1 MSSFTEAAMDK
12 RIKKHA
18 AAAYDKCKEVPLNT
32 CAHRFR
38 HAKASHWIE
47 DGLSIVEVQLKLG
60 FLQVWGFRCS
70 GTSEDTLRVFSPY
83 LATNFSTLSMDIGE
97 RTPFLS
103 I

>member
-1 MSSFTEAAMDK
+1 MNSFTEAAMDK

-47 DGLSIVEVQLKLG
+47 DGLSIVEVQFLLG
-60 FLQVWGFRCS
+60 HW
-70 GTSEDTLRVFSPY
+70 RVE
-83 LATNFSTLSMDIGE
+83 IE
-97 RTPFLS
+97 
-103 I
+103 